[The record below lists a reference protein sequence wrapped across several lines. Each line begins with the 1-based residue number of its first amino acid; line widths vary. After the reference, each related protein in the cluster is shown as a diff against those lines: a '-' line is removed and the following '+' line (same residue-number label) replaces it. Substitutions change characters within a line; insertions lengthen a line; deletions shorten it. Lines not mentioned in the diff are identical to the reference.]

1 VSYDLIGD
9 IHGHREPLVELL
21 GKLGYEERDGVYRH
35 AERQAIFLGDF
46 IDRGP
51 GQREVIGIVRP
62 MIDSGAALAVMG
74 NHEFNAVAYYTRDPD
89 EPGGYL
95 RPHSEKNRQQH
106 QAFLD
111 AYEDADD
118 YADLIE
124 WFRSLPLWLE
134 LDGLRVVHACW
145 DEKLMHYLEKRFPSL
160 NSYLDDELLVAASR
174 RGAIEFR
181 AVETLLKG
189 KEIRLPRGQHFL
201 DKDGNPRHAIRMRWW
216 DAEARSYRDAFLG
229 PEAALSH
236 IPEDP
241 IDVEHLIEYAP
252 DEPPVFIGHY
262 WLDTEPMLLAPNVAC
277 LDYSVA
283 AVAGGKLVAYRW
295 DGEQELDAGNF
306 FSVER
311 IPELPPE

>member
-1 VSYDLIGD
+1 MSYDLIGD
-9 IHGHREPLVELL
+9 IHGYARPLVELL
-21 GKLGYEERDGVYRH
+21 ERLGYEKREGVYRH
-35 AERQAIFLGDF
+35 PERQAIFLGDF

-51 GQREVIGIVRP
+51 EQRAVIDIVRP

-74 NHEFNAVAYYTRDPD
+74 NHEFNAIAFYTEDPD
-89 EPGGYL
+89 EAGTYL
-95 RPHSEKNRQQH
+95 RPHSEKNRKQH
-106 QAFLD
+106 QAFLEAYAD
-111 AYEDADD
+111 AGD

-145 DEKLMHYLEKRFPSL
+145 DEKLMHYLEKRFPGV
-160 NSYLDDELLVAASR
+160 NSYLEDELLIAASR
-174 RGAIEFR
+174 RGAMEFR
-181 AVETLLKG
+181 AIETLLKG
-189 KEIRLPRGQHFL
+189 KEVRLPRGQHFL

-216 DAEARSYRDAFLG
+216 DAGARTFRGAFLG

-241 IDVEHLIEYAP
+241 IDVEHLIEYGS
-252 DEPPVFIGHY
+252 DDPPVFVGHY

-283 AVAGGKLVAYRW
+283 AAAGGKLVAYRW
-295 DGEQELDAGNF
+295 NGERELDGGNF
-306 FSVER
+306 VAVDR
-311 IPELPPE
+311 QP